1 MQDTPGI
8 KATYDAR
15 ITVPSEYKVKMS
27 ANSTG
32 ETMLNKTHKLFEFK
46 NDIKIPSYLIAL
58 AIGDLERASLGK
70 RVGVISEP
78 A

>member
-1 MQDTPGI
+1 
-8 KATYDAR
+8 
-15 ITVPSEYKVKMS
+15 MS

-32 ETMLNKTHKLFEFK
+32 ETKLNKTHTLFEFK

>member
-1 MQDTPGI
+1 
-8 KATYDAR
+8 
-15 ITVPSEYKVKMS
+15 MS

-32 ETMLNKTHKLFEFK
+32 ESQVNATHKLYEFK

-58 AIGDLERASLGK
+58 AIGDLERVSLGK

-78 A
+78 